1 MKSKIYLFSFLLL
14 AVAALLQ
21 SCNDDETYADK
32 RKREDKQI
40 RSFLTSG
47 AQVKSEDVEGEY
59 LKRTGVYM
67 QIQSKGDGKKLA
79 DGENARVVCRY
90 IEFNIASDSIQST
103 NNLTSSTEMKPDVMI
118 VNNTLGSFTGTF
130 VSGQM
135 YQTYNSSAVPAAWL
149 KPLTY
154 INLGR
159 ATDNLAHVR
168 LIVPGSQGQANA
180 SANVYP
186 CFYDITYQRGR

>member
-1 MKSKIYLFSFLLL
+1 
-14 AVAALLQ
+14 
-21 SCNDDETYADK
+21 
-32 RKREDKQI
+32 
-40 RSFLTSG
+40 
-47 AQVKSEDVEGEY
+47 
-59 LKRTGVYM
+59 M

-135 YQTYNSSAVPAAWL
+135 YQTL
-149 KPLTY
+149 
-154 INLGR
+154 
-159 ATDNLAHVR
+159 
-168 LIVPGSQGQANA
+168 
-180 SANVYP
+180 
-186 CFYDITYQRGR
+186 

>member
-14 AVAALLQ
+14 AVAALFQ

-59 LKRTGVYM
+59 LLNVAGNIKVISESEFERNDSTTDVSKNEYVYFKRTGVYM

-79 DGENARVVCRY
+79 DGENARVV
-90 IEFNIASDSIQST
+90 
-103 NNLTSSTEMKPDVMI
+103 
-118 VNNTLGSFTGTF
+118 
-130 VSGQM
+130 
-135 YQTYNSSAVPAAWL
+135 
-149 KPLTY
+149 
-154 INLGR
+154 
-159 ATDNLAHVR
+159 
-168 LIVPGSQGQANA
+168 
-180 SANVYP
+180 
-186 CFYDITYQRGR
+186 

>member
-14 AVAALLQ
+14 AVAALFQ

-59 LKRTGVYM
+59 LLNVAGNIKVISESEFERNDSTTDVSKNEYVYFKRTGVYM

-130 VSGQM
+130 VSG
-135 YQTYNSSAVPAAWL
+135 
-149 KPLTY
+149 
-154 INLGR
+154 
-159 ATDNLAHVR
+159 
-168 LIVPGSQGQANA
+168 
-180 SANVYP
+180 
-186 CFYDITYQRGR
+186 